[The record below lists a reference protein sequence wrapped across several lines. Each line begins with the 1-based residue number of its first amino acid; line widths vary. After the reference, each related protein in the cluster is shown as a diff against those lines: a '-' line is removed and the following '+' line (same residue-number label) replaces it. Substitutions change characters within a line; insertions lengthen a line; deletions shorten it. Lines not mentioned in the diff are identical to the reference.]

1 MSTQDSWDKAN
12 ERFLAAVLEWLRL
25 RLRWLADEARDEAR
39 KSVDDAAVEMRAGAV
54 GDPLPAP
61 ILLRH
66 LLGLKPFELDVL
78 LLCVAVDLD
87 PSMPGLCAA
96 AQRDPRMAY
105 PTFALALSLF
115 EEPTWDALAP
125 RGSLRYWRLI
135 EITQPAGQPLTSS
148 PLRADERIVS
158 YMKGLNYLDDRLEP
172 LLTLTE
178 PPVHEDLPASQQAVV
193 ESISTCWNRLDADGV
208 PPVIQ
213 LVGPDAPTKRLVAA
227 RAAADLGR
235 SLYSI
240 TAETLPSTP
249 ADVEELARLWR
260 RESILTSVAL
270 YLDAQEVDRAARE
283 DAKVEAVARFLARGD
298 GVTFLGTRE
307 VWPSVPRAQATFDV
321 ERPTAAEQRDAWIGA
336 LAADGMD
343 DAAAEL
349 AGQFSLNLPAIQRVA
364 REALSR
370 PVDDT
375 AQLRVRLWDEC
386 LLMTRPR
393 MDALAQRIVPKA
405 TWNDI
410 VLPEPE
416 LALLHRVTSQLRHR
430 MRVYET
436 WGFARRM
443 NRGLGISALF
453 AGPSGTGK
461 SMAAEVIAN
470 DLRLTLYRIDLSA
483 VVSKYIGETEKNLSR
498 LFDAAEEGGALLLFD
513 EADALFG
520 KRSEVK
526 DSHDR
531 YANIEINYLLQRMEA
546 YRGVAILATNMK
558 SALDTAFMRR
568 LRFIV
573 SFPFPSVVERTAMWE
588 KAFPERVPTEGL
600 DAARLALLPATG
612 GMIHNI
618 VLNAAFAAADR
629 DLPVSMD
636 IVMEVARTEFRKL
649 ELPIVEREFEV
660 EDAMVMRA

>member
-1 MSTQDSWDKAN
+1 VSAHESWDKAN
-12 ERFLAAVLEWLRL
+12 EQFLAAALEWLRS
-25 RLRWLADEARDEAR
+25 RLRSFADDDRERRA
-39 KSVDDAAVEMRAGAV
+39 KSVDDAKAEMTASALV
-54 GDPLPAP
+54 DPLPAA
-61 ILLRH
+61 IRLQR
-66 LLGLKPFELDVL
+66 LLGLRPFELDVL
-78 LLCVAVDLD
+78 LLCAAVDLD
-87 PSMPGLCAA
+87 PSIPALCGA
-96 AQRDPRMAY
+96 AQGDVRMTY

-115 EEPTWDALAP
+115 EEPTWDALTP

-148 PLRADERIVS
+148 PLRSDERIVS
-158 YMKGLNYLDDRLEP
+158 YAKGLNYLDDRLEP

-178 PPVHEDLPASQQAVV
+178 VPAREELPASQQSVV
-193 ESISTCWNRLDADGV
+193 DSISTCWNRLDADGI

-213 LVGPDAPTKRLVAA
+213 LVGPDAPTKRMVAA
-227 RAAADLGR
+227 RTAAELGR

-240 TAETLPSTP
+240 AAETLPATP
-249 ADVEELARLWR
+249 ADVEELSRLWH
-260 RESILTSVAL
+260 RESILMPVAL
-270 YLDAQEVDRAARE
+270 YVDAQEVDHAAKE
-283 DAKVEAVARFLARGD
+283 AKADAVARFVARGD
-298 GVTFLGTRE
+298 GVMFLGTRE
-307 VWPSVPRAQATFDV
+307 VWPSVPRAQAAFDV
-321 ERPTAAEQRDAWIGA
+321 ERPTAVEQRDAWRRA
-336 LAADGMD
+336 LAVDGMD

-349 AGQFSLNLPAIQRVA
+349 AGQFSLNLPAIQRIAGDAPSRLVA
-364 REALSR
+364 DSAE
-370 PVDDT
+370 
-375 AQLRVRLWDEC
+375 LRLHLWDEC

-393 MDALAQRIVPKA
+393 MDALAQRIDPKA
-405 TWNDI
+405 TWDDI

-416 LALLHRVTSQLRHR
+416 LALLNRVASQLRNR
-430 MRVYET
+430 MTVYES

-558 SALDTAFMRR
+558 SALDMGFMRR

-573 SFPFPSVVERTAMWE
+573 SFPFPSAVERRLIWE
-588 KAFPERVPTEGL
+588 KAFPERVPARGL
-600 DAARLALLPATG
+600 DSARLALLPTTG

-618 VLNAAFAAADR
+618 ALNAAFVAADR
-629 DLPVSMD
+629 DEPVSMD
-636 IVMEVARTEFRKL
+636 IVMEVARAEFRKL
-649 ELPIVEREFEV
+649 ELPIVEREFDV
-660 EDAMVMRA
+660 DRGVVMQA